1 MKRLR
6 TIAPLLALFFSA
18 SSAFAEKPEGS
29 IDVRVSMPRPSTH
42 YVHVEFRC
50 DSIRSE
56 ILDFTLPVWTPGY
69 YIVMDYAK
77 NVMNFSARDGGGQ
90 PLDWQK
96 ISKST
101 WRVKSGNSDAV
112 VVSYDVYAFA
122 KSVIEVEGSVDDG
135 QAFLSPT
142 SLFMYVSGRLQH
154 PVTVTVVPPHG
165 WERISTGLEAAP
177 NRPGTYFAPDFDVLY
192 DSPILIGNQEVLRFE
207 VRGIPHEFVGRSLG
221 SFDRDRFVAD
231 LKAMVESAATIFGE
245 IPYKHYTF
253 MAVGPGRGGLEHLN
267 SQAITF
273 DGEKLNTPAEYKRVM
288 SFISHEYFHHYNVK
302 RARPI
307 ALGPFDYEREN
318 YTNML
323 WVAEGLTV
331 YYEDQ
336 VLLRS
341 GFYTPEEYLERL
353 HSVIARLENGSGHR
367 FMSATDSSFA
377 AWSGYFNLNEHQ
389 LNTGISYYD
398 KGCVLGTLLDFAIR
412 HETKNRK
419 SLDDVM
425 RTLYQVF
432 YKEKKRGFTDREF
445 RQVCEDA
452 AGTSLYEIFDLYASS
467 TAEIDYKKYFARAG
481 LEIDVQAREQPGA
494 FIGAQTEERDR
505 ALVISRVEP
514 DSPAAEAGLSKEDE
528 ILALDGVRTDGRKLT
543 DLLKASKPGGKLRIL
558 LARRGRTREIDVVLG
573 AKTERTFRITLM
585 TSPNPLQAAIRKDW
599 LGEPAG
605 PPSRTD
611 GSPDR

>member
-6 TIAPLLALFFSA
+6 LIAPLLTLFSFA
-18 SSAFAEKPEGS
+18 SFAFAEKPEGTMAVS
-29 IDVRVSMPRPSTH
+29 VSMPRPNTH

-56 ILDFTLPVWTPGY
+56 ILDFKLPVWTPGY

-77 NVMNFSARDGGGQ
+77 NVQNFSARDGTGQ

-101 WRVKSGNSDAV
+101 WRVKSGNSSPL

-122 KSVIEVEGSVDDG
+122 KSVVEVEGSLDDG

-142 SLFMYVSGRLQH
+142 SLFLYVAGRLQH
-154 PVTVTVVPPHG
+154 PVTVTVVPPPG
-165 WERISTGLEAAP
+165 WERISTGLEP
-177 NRPGTYFAPDFDVLY
+177 VPDRPGTYLAPDFDVLY

-207 VRGIPHEFVGRSLG
+207 VRGIPHEFVGRNLG

-231 LKAMVESAATIFGE
+231 LKAMVESAAKIFGE
-245 IPYKHYTF
+245 IPYTHYTF
-253 MAVGPGRGGLEHLN
+253 MAIGPGRGGLEHLN

-273 DGEKLNTPAEYKRVM
+273 DGGKLNTPAEYKRVM
-288 SFISHEYFHHYNVK
+288 SFISHEYFHHFNVK
-302 RARPI
+302 RIRPI

-336 VLLRS
+336 VLRRS

-353 HSVIARLENGSGHR
+353 HSVIAKLENGSGHR
-367 FMSATDSSFA
+367 FTSATDASFA

-389 LNTGISYYD
+389 LNTGVSYYD
-398 KGCVLGTLLDFAIR
+398 KGCILGTLLDFAIR

-481 LEIDVQAREQPGA
+481 LEIDVEAREQPGA
-494 FIGAQTEERDR
+494 YLGAQTEERDG
-505 ALVISRVEP
+505 APVISRVEP
-514 DSPAAEAGLSKEDE
+514 DSPAAEAGLMIQDE
-528 ILALDGVRTDGRKLT
+528 VLAFDTVRVTGRKLNEILT
-543 DLLKASKPGGKLRIL
+543 SQKPGEKVRIL
-558 LARRGRTREIDVVLG
+558 IARRGRTREIE
-573 AKTERTFRITLM
+573 AAPAKKTERSFRITPM
-585 TSPNPLQAAIRKDW
+585 KSPDPLQAAIRKDW
-599 LGEPAG
+599 LGE
-605 PPSRTD
+605 
-611 GSPDR
+611 